1 MTSVERDLLTAIDS
15 PVALNNLTKRA
26 GVQPDNWN
34 INANKQLT
42 RAIRRMRPNETE
54 LSRGERERAW
64 LRVERF

>member
-1 MTSVERDLLTAIDS
+1 
-15 PVALNNLTKRA
+15 LNNLTKRA